1 MMFSVQF
8 LKILRL
14 YSNGVNRYV
23 QSSIYEL
30 FNGFFRKYF
39 GEFMDISQYFT
50 ATDLFGIVPEIIL
63 TVTALFVLT
72 LEMANIF
79 RPRIIFIVAALGLL
93 LAGIVVIQTSG
104 DEQILFGGMLILNDF
119 SMFFDFLYISIGF
132 VTLIFSQGYLEKR
145 GIVSR
150 AEYPALILFAI
161 IGMMLMTRGNDLV
174 IVFLGLELLSLSLYV
189 LVGFLRHDQ
198 LSNESGLKYLLL
210 GAFAT
215 GFFLFGAAITYG
227 ATGTTNYD
235 GIVLAIVNDT
245 ILSNLY
251 LSLGVGLLLIGFAFK
266 VALAPFHMW
275 SPDVYQGAPTTVT
288 GFLCTAP
295 KVAGFGALLILFNN
309 ALVGIHYQ
317 WQDIFWILS
326 VLTMTMGNLS
336 ALVQHNVKR
345 MLAFSSVSHA
355 GFLVMGIL
363 VLNET
368 SISAVL
374 FYLFVYSVVNLG
386 TFAII
391 SAAEKEEKGLE
402 FKDYRGMAVQHPWL
416 SAAMTIFM
424 LSLAGFPP
432 TAGFIAKYGL
442 FSAAVSQGYIWLVII
457 GVINTLISVYYYLR
471 LVVNMYM
478 QKEEGALIPSYNML
492 AIGLIGLMA
501 IMLII
506 LGITPGYLLEIA
518 DKAAST
524 VS

>member
-1 MMFSVQF
+1 M
-8 LKILRL
+8 
-14 YSNGVNRYV
+14 
-23 QSSIYEL
+23 L
-30 FNGFFRKYF
+30 FR
-39 GEFMDISQYFT
+39 S
-50 ATDLFGIVPEIIL
+50 
-63 TVTALFVLT
+63 
-72 LEMANIF
+72 
-79 RPRIIFIVAALGLL
+79 
-93 LAGIVVIQTSG
+93 
-104 DEQILFGGMLILNDF
+104 
-119 SMFFDFLYISIGF
+119 
-132 VTLIFSQGYLEKR
+132 
-145 GIVSR
+145 
-150 AEYPALILFAI
+150 
-161 IGMMLMTRGNDLV
+161 
-174 IVFLGLELLSLSLYV
+174 
-189 LVGFLRHDQ
+189 
-198 LSNESGLKYLLL
+198 
-210 GAFAT
+210 
-215 GFFLFGAAITYG
+215 FLFGAAITYG
-227 ATGTTNYD
+227 ATGTTNYN
-235 GIVLAIVNDT
+235 GIFLSIANDT

-251 LSLGVGLLLIGFAFK
+251 LSLGIGLLLIGFAFK

-295 KVAGFGALLILFNN
+295 KAAGFGALLILFNN
-309 ALVGIHYQ
+309 VFLEIHYQ
-317 WQDIFWILS
+317 WQDIFWILA
-326 VLTMTMGNLS
+326 VLTMTVGNLS

-386 TFAII
+386 TFAIV
-391 SAAEKEEKGLE
+391 SVAEKEEKGLE

-478 QKEEGALIPSYNML
+478 QKEEGILIPSYNML

-518 DKAAST
+518 AEAAST
-524 VS
+524 IS

>member
-1 MMFSVQF
+1 MDLSQF
-8 LKILRL
+8 
-14 YSNGVNRYV
+14 
-23 QSSIYEL
+23 
-30 FNGFFRKYF
+30 
-39 GEFMDISQYFT
+39 FT
-50 ATDLFGIVPEIIL
+50 AADFIGITPEIIL

-72 LEMANIF
+72 LEMAHVS
-79 RPRIIFIVAALGLL
+79 RPRILLTVAALGLL
-93 LAGIVVIQTSG
+93 LAGAVVINTSG
-104 DEQILFGGMLILNDF
+104 DERILFGGMLTLNQF
-119 SMFFDFLYISIGF
+119 SMFFDFLYISIGI

-145 GIVSR
+145 GSTSR
-150 AEYPALILFAI
+150 GEYPALILFAI
-161 IGMMLMTRGNDLV
+161 IGMMLMTRANDLV

-227 ATGTTNYD
+227 ATGTTNYN
-235 GIVLAIVNDT
+235 GIVLSIANDT

-251 LSLGVGLLLIGFAFK
+251 LSLGIGLLLIGFAFK
-266 VALAPFHMW
+266 GALAPFHMW

-295 KVAGFGALLILFNN
+295 KAAGFGALLILFNN
-309 ALVGIHYQ
+309 VFLEIHYQ
-317 WQDIFWILS
+317 WQDIFWILA
-326 VLTMTMGNLS
+326 VLTMTVGNLS

-386 TFAII
+386 TFAIV
-391 SAAEKEEKGLE
+391 SVAEREEKGLE

-501 IMLII
+501 LLMIV
-506 LGITPGYLLEIA
+506 LGIIPGYLLEITA
-518 DKAAST
+518 NAAAT